1 MTQKEIEKQQRKILF
16 DHFKAGTLKRK
27 MDAAYGEEE
36 MAKPVEPAK
45 PAESAKPAEPAEPVP
60 YDYQFDFKYLL
71 GNYYKAYQNDK
82 YYNDMKNDMKDECAE
97 IKELEGETEHDP
109 ILYDPILLWYIY
121 RNIDKKTDKKT
132 DEKNDEKNDENEKN
146 VRLFDCDSWNG
157 SNDLMDEI
165 YDRLW
170 RNKMDKSL
178 RDKFGGDTMNSFA
191 TTFHAL
197 FCDGDSFLAY
207 KNDIKSIESE
217 EKKKREEK
225 KKFYDALR
233 EYAKL
238 TGCLG
243 NFVLVPKGFNGYR
256 GLAGTIK
263 DYWDLSLHELR
274 CDRSGQGW
282 LDLVD
287 MPFNKYINLF
297 FLWDYVSGQ
306 KNEGYRARPLFKS
319 HEAILTREK
328 MVLPRKADG
337 EGASDDF
344 SEFTKNANRCILR
357 RGAFMSAMLR
367 ISAEDS
373 DSYDKIVEYL
383 ATDASLGSMEDVI
396 KQLRALRLNKD
407 KNKNKKAKGFLKDLL
422 KELKKIER
430 QSETDIHEKNRKE
443 KRP

>member
-1 MTQKEIEKQQRKILF
+1 MTQKEIEEQQRKILF
-16 DHFKAGTLKRK
+16 AHFQEGTLLPD
-27 MDAAYGEEE
+27 MNAAYTKE
-36 MAKPVEPAK
+36 
-45 PAESAKPAEPAEPVP
+45 KPAEPAKSVP
-60 YDYQFDFKYLL
+60 YDYEFDFKYLL
-71 GNYYKAYQNDK
+71 GNYYKAYRGDG
-82 YYNDMKNDMKDECAE
+82 YYNDKKAGCAE
-97 IKELEGETEHDP
+97 VKELEEKTEHDP

-121 RNIDKKTDKKT
+121 RNIDKKTDKKN
-132 DEKNDEKNDENEKN
+132 DKKNDEKNDENEKN

-170 RNKMDKSL
+170 RNKMDKWGCSSS

-191 TTFHAL
+191 TTFNA
-197 FCDGDSFLAY
+197 FSNEESYEKSFRAY
-207 KNDIKSIESE
+207 KESKE
-217 EKKKREEK
+217 NREAVDK
-225 KKFYDALR
+225 VLGD
-233 EYAKL
+233 YAKL

-282 LDLVD
+282 LDQVD

-297 FLWDYVSGQ
+297 FLWDYVSGK
-306 KNEGYRARPLFKS
+306 KNGGYRVRPLFKS
-319 HEAILTREK
+319 HEAILMREK

-337 EGASDDF
+337 KGASDDF
-344 SEFTKNANRCILR
+344 SEFTKKANRCILR
-357 RGAFMSAMLR
+357 RGAFMSTMLR

-373 DSYDKIVEYL
+373 DSYDKIVKDL

-407 KNKNKKAKGFLKDLL
+407 KNKNKKAKGFLDDLL
-422 KELKKIER
+422 NELETIEQKIKENATC
-430 QSETDIHEKNRKE
+430 Q
-443 KRP
+443 P

>member
-1 MTQKEIEKQQRKILF
+1 MLIT
-16 DHFKAGTLKRK
+16 
-27 MDAAYGEEE
+27 
-36 MAKPVEPAK
+36 
-45 PAESAKPAEPAEPVP
+45 
-60 YDYQFDFKYLL
+60 
-71 GNYYKAYQNDK
+71 
-82 YYNDMKNDMKDECAE
+82 
-97 IKELEGETEHDP
+97 
-109 ILYDPILLWYIY
+109 WYIY
-121 RNIDKKTDKKT
+121 RNIDKKTDK
-132 DEKNDEKNDENEKN
+132 KNDENEKN

-170 RNKMDKSL
+170 RNKMNKWGCSSSH
-178 RDKFGGDTMNSFA
+178 DKFGGDTMNSFA

-197 FCDGDSFLAY
+197 FCDEDSFLAY

-217 EKKKREEK
+217 EKKK
-225 KKFYDALR
+225 FYDVLR

-282 LDLVD
+282 LDQVD

-297 FLWDYVSGQ
+297 FLWDYVSGK
-306 KNEGYRARPLFKS
+306 KNGGYRARPLFKS
-319 HEAILTREK
+319 HEAILMREK
-328 MVLPRKADG
+328 MVLPRKADV

-367 ISAEDS
+367 ISAKCQ
-373 DSYDKIVEYL
+373 DSYDKIVDYL

-396 KQLRALRLNKD
+396 EQLQLKALPLD
-407 KNKNKKAKGFLKDLL
+407 EKAKDFLDDLL
-422 KELKKIER
+422 NELETIEQKIKENTTC
-430 QSETDIHEKNRKE
+430 Q
-443 KRP
+443 P

>member
-1 MTQKEIEKQQRKILF
+1 MTQKEIEEQQRKILF
-16 DHFKAGTLKRK
+16 DHFKTGTLKRK
-27 MDAAYGEEE
+27 MDTVYTKE
-36 MAKPVEPAK
+36 KPAK
-45 PAESAKPAEPAEPVP
+45 PAKTVKP

-71 GNYYKAYQNDK
+71 GNYYKAYQDDK
-82 YYNDMKNDMKDECAE
+82 YYNDMKDECAE
-97 IKELEGETEHDP
+97 IKEEIKELERESAH
-109 ILYDPILLWYIY
+109 DPILLWYIY
-121 RNIDKKTDKKT
+121 
-132 DEKNDEKNDENEKN
+132 EKIDENKKK
-146 VRLFDCDSWNG
+146 VKLFDCDSWNG

-191 TTFHAL
+191 TTFNA
-197 FCDGDSFLAY
+197 FSGEESYEKSFDDY
-207 KNDIKSIESE
+207 K
-217 EKKKREEK
+217 EKKKS
-225 KKFYDALR
+225 YDVLR
-233 EYAKL
+233 KYAKL

-243 NFVLVPKGFNGYR
+243 NFVLVPKGFSGYR
-256 GLAGTIK
+256 GPAGTIR

-328 MVLPRKADG
+328 MVLPRKAGPPKEDRKR
-337 EGASDDF
+337 AFYDF

-367 ISAEDS
+367 ISVECPH
-373 DSYDKIVEYL
+373 SYKRIVEYL

-396 KQLRALRLNKD
+396 DQLQALPLGRKGR
-407 KNKNKKAKGFLKDLL
+407 KAKGFLSELS
-422 KELKKIER
+422 KELKNFER
-430 QSETDIHEKNRKE
+430 PSEKNT
-443 KRP
+443 

>member
-1 MTQKEIEKQQRKILF
+1 MTQKEIEEQQRKILF
-16 DHFKAGTLKRK
+16 DHFKAGTLERK
-27 MDAAYGEEE
+27 MDTAY
-36 MAKPVEPAK
+36 KKKKPAK
-45 PAESAKPAEPAEPVP
+45 PAEPVP

-82 YYNDMKNDMKDECAE
+82 YYNDKKARCAE
-97 IKELEGETEHDP
+97 VKELEIGTED
-109 ILYDPILLWYIY
+109 DPILLWYIY
-121 RNIDKKTDKKT
+121 RKIDNKNDEKNDEN
-132 DEKNDEKNDENEKN
+132 EKNDEKNDENEKN

-191 TTFHAL
+191 TTFHA
-197 FCDGDSFLAY
+197 FSGKKSDKDSFDDY
-207 KNDIKSIESE
+207 K
-217 EKKKREEK
+217 EKKDS
-225 KKFYDALR
+225 YDALR
-233 EYAKL
+233 KYAKL

-243 NFVLVPKGFNGYR
+243 NFVLVPKGFNDYR
-256 GLAGTIK
+256 GLAGTIR

-328 MVLPRKADG
+328 MVLPRKAG
-337 EGASDDF
+337 PPKEGGNDF

-367 ISAEDS
+367 ISVECPHC
-373 DSYDKIVEYL
+373 YKRIVEYL

-396 KQLRALRLNKD
+396 DQLQALPLGRKGR
-407 KNKNKKAKGFLKDLL
+407 KAKGFLDDLL
-422 KELKKIER
+422 KELK
-430 QSETDIHEKNRKE
+430 N
-443 KRP
+443 

>member
-1 MTQKEIEKQQRKILF
+1 MSQKKIEEQQRKILF
-16 DHFKAGTLKRK
+16 DHFKAGTLERK
-27 MDAAYGEEE
+27 MDTAYKKKKP
-36 MAKPVEPAK
+36 AKLAETAEPAK
-45 PAESAKPAEPAEPVP
+45 PAESAKPAKSVP
-60 YDYQFDFKYLL
+60 YDYEFDFKYLL
-71 GNYYKAYQNDK
+71 GNYYKAYRNDK

-97 IKELEGETEHDP
+97 IKEEIKELEREAAH
-109 ILYDPILLWYIY
+109 DPILLWYIY
-121 RNIDKKTDKKT
+121 
-132 DEKNDEKNDENEKN
+132 EKIDENKKK
-146 VRLFDCDSWNG
+146 VKLFDCDSWNG

-191 TTFHAL
+191 TTFNAFSGEESYEKT
-197 FCDGDSFLAY
+197 FCAY
-207 KNDIKSIESE
+207 KKDIKSIESE
-217 EKKKREEK
+217 ENKEGEENKENKENKEREEKKKKKEK

-233 EYAKL
+233 KYAKL

-243 NFVLVPKGFNGYR
+243 NFVLVPKGFSGYR
-256 GLAGTIK
+256 GPAGTIR

-306 KNEGYRARPLFKS
+306 KNEGYRAWPLFKS

-328 MVLPRKADG
+328 MVLPRKAGPPKEDRKR
-337 EGASDDF
+337 AFYDF

-367 ISAEDS
+367 ISVECPH
-373 DSYDKIVEYL
+373 SYKRIVEYL

-396 KQLRALRLNKD
+396 DQLQALPLGRKGR
-407 KNKNKKAKGFLKDLL
+407 KAKGFLSELS

-430 QSETDIHEKNRKE
+430 SSKKNT
-443 KRP
+443 

>member
-1 MTQKEIEKQQRKILF
+1 MTQKEIEKKQRKILF

-27 MDAAYGEEE
+27 MDTAYRVNPTTETT
-36 MAKPVEPAK
+36 
-45 PAESAKPAEPAEPVP
+45 ESAKPAETVKP

-71 GNYYKAYQNDK
+71 GNYYKAYRGDG
-82 YYNDMKNDMKDECAE
+82 YYNDMKDGCAE
-97 IKELEGETEHDP
+97 INELEGKPEHG
-109 ILYDPILLWYIY
+109 PILLWYIY
-121 RNIDKKTDKKT
+121 REIDKK
-132 DEKNDEKNDENEKN
+132 ENIP
-146 VRLFDCDSWNG
+146 FDCDSSNG

-170 RNKMDKSL
+170 RNKMNKWGCSSS

-191 TTFHAL
+191 TTFNA
-197 FCDGDSFLAY
+197 FSGEESYEKSFRAY
-207 KNDIKSIESE
+207 KKNRKAVDNVLG
-217 EKKKREEK
+217 
-225 KKFYDALR
+225 D
-233 EYAKL
+233 YAKL
-238 TGCLG
+238 TDCLG

-282 LDLVD
+282 LDQVD

-297 FLWDYVSGQ
+297 FLWDYVSGK
-306 KNEGYRARPLFKS
+306 KNGGYRVRPLFKS

-328 MVLPRKADG
+328 MVLPRKAGPPKEDRKR
-337 EGASDDF
+337 AFYDF

-367 ISAEDS
+367 ISVECPHC
-373 DSYDKIVEYL
+373 YKRIVEYL

-396 KQLRALRLNKD
+396 DQLQALPLGRKGR
-407 KNKNKKAKGFLKDLL
+407 KAKGFLSELS
-422 KELKKIER
+422 KELEKLSGRAKRIPN
-430 QSETDIHEKNRKE
+430 IHEKN
-443 KRP
+443 

>member
-1 MTQKEIEKQQRKILF
+1 MTQKEIEEQQRKILF
-16 DHFKAGTLKRK
+16 ARFQKGTLERK
-27 MDAAYGEEE
+27 MDTSYGEE
-36 MAKPVEPAK
+36 EPAK
-45 PAESAKPAEPAEPVP
+45 PAEPAKSVP

-71 GNYYKAYQNDK
+71 CNYYKAYRNDK

-97 IKELEGETEHDP
+97 IKEEIKELERESAHDP

-121 RNIDKKTDKKT
+121 RNIDKKADK
-132 DEKNDEKNDENEKN
+132 KNDENEKN

-170 RNKMDKSL
+170 RNKMDESL

-217 EKKKREEK
+217 EKKK
-225 KKFYDALR
+225 FYDVLR

-282 LDLVD
+282 LDQVD

-297 FLWDYVSGQ
+297 FLWDYVSGK
-306 KNEGYRARPLFKS
+306 KNGGYRVRPLFKS
-319 HEAILTREK
+319 HEAILMREK

-337 EGASDDF
+337 KGVSDDF
-344 SEFTKNANRCILR
+344 SEFTKKANRCILR

-373 DSYDKIVEYL
+373 DSYGEIVEYL

-396 KQLRALRLNKD
+396 EQLKD
-407 KNKNKKAKGFLKDLL
+407 RPLDEKAKVFLSKLSEEL
-422 KELKKIER
+422 KEIDQPSKKN
-430 QSETDIHEKNRKE
+430 T
-443 KRP
+443 

>member
-1 MTQKEIEKQQRKILF
+1 MTQKEIEEQQRKILF
-16 DHFKAGTLKRK
+16 ARFQKGTLERK
-27 MDAAYGEEE
+27 MDTSYGEEE
-36 MAKPVEPAK
+36 
-45 PAESAKPAEPAEPVP
+45 PAEPAEPVKP
-60 YDYQFDFKYLL
+60 YDYEFDFKYLL
-71 GNYYKAYQNDK
+71 GNYYKAYRGDG
-82 YYNDMKNDMKDECAE
+82 YYNDKKARCPEIAE
-97 IKELEGETEHDP
+97 INELEEKTEHDP

-121 RNIDKKTDKKT
+121 RNIDKKTDK
-132 DEKNDEKNDENEKN
+132 KNDENEKN

-170 RNKMDKSL
+170 RNKMDEWGCSSSH
-178 RDKFGGDTMNSFA
+178 DKFGGDTMNSFA

-282 LDLVD
+282 LDQVD

-297 FLWDYVSGQ
+297 FLWDYVSGK
-306 KNEGYRARPLFKS
+306 KNGGYRARPLFKS
-319 HEAILTREK
+319 HEAILMREK
-328 MVLPRKADG
+328 MVLPRKADV

-383 ATDASLGSMEDVI
+383 ATDASLGSMEEVI
-396 KQLRALRLNKD
+396 KQLRALRVNKD

-430 QSETDIHEKNRKE
+430 QSETNIHEKN
-443 KRP
+443 

>member
-1 MTQKEIEKQQRKILF
+1 MTQKKIEEQQRKILF
-16 DHFKAGTLKRK
+16 ARFQEGTLLPDMNAVYIKEK
-27 MDAAYGEEE
+27 T
-36 MAKPVEPAK
+36 AKPAETAKPSEPVEAAETTESAK
-45 PAESAKPAEPAEPVP
+45 PAESAR

-71 GNYYKAYQNDK
+71 GNYYITYKNRDR
-82 YYNDMKNDMKDECAE
+82 YNKMWEKLAKS
-97 IKELEGETEHDP
+97 KTLKGENISAT
-109 ILYDPILLWYIY
+109 DPILLWYIY
-121 RNIDKKTDKKT
+121 KKI
-132 DEKNDEKNDENEKN
+132 DENEKN

-170 RNKMDKSL
+170 RNKMNKWGCSSSH
-178 RDKFGGDTMNSFA
+178 DKFGGDTMNSFA

-207 KNDIKSIESE
+207 KKEIKSIESE
-217 EKKKREEK
+217 EREEKKKREEEKKREEK

-233 EYAKL
+233 KYAKL

-256 GLAGTIK
+256 GLAGTIR

-274 CDRSGQGW
+274 CDQSGQGW
-282 LDLVD
+282 LDQVD

-297 FLWDYVSGQ
+297 FLWDYVSGK
-306 KNEGYRARPLFKS
+306 KNGGYRARPLFKS
-319 HEAILTREK
+319 HEAILMREK

-344 SEFTKNANRCILR
+344 SAFTENTNRCILR
-357 RGAFMSAMLR
+357 RGAFMSAMLH

>member
-1 MTQKEIEKQQRKILF
+1 MTQKEIEEQQRKILF
-16 DHFKAGTLKRK
+16 DHFKAGTLERK
-27 MDAAYGEEE
+27 MDTAY
-36 MAKPVEPAK
+36 KKKKPAK
-45 PAESAKPAEPAEPVP
+45 LAEPAKPAEPAETVKP
-60 YDYQFDFKYLL
+60 YDYEFDFKYLL
-71 GNYYKAYQNDK
+71 GNYYKAYRGDG
-82 YYNDMKNDMKDECAE
+82 YYNDKKAGCAE
-97 IKELEGETEHDP
+97 IAEINELEEKTEHDP

-121 RNIDKKTDKKT
+121 RNIDKKTDKK
-132 DEKNDEKNDENEKN
+132 NDEKN

-170 RNKMDKSL
+170 RNKMDESL

-191 TTFHAL
+191 TTFNA
-197 FCDGDSFLAY
+197 FSGKESYEESFDDY
-207 KNDIKSIESE
+207 K
-217 EKKKREEK
+217 EKKES
-225 KKFYDALR
+225 YDVLR

-256 GLAGTIK
+256 GLAGTIR

-274 CDRSGQGW
+274 CDQSGQGW
-282 LDLVD
+282 LDQVD
-287 MPFNKYINLF
+287 MPFTKYINLF
-297 FLWDYVSGQ
+297 FLWDYVSGK
-306 KNEGYRARPLFKS
+306 KNGGYRARPLFKS
-319 HEAILTREK
+319 HEAILMREK
-328 MVLPRKADG
+328 MVLPRKADV

-357 RGAFMSAMLR
+357 RGAFMSTMLR

-373 DSYDKIVEYL
+373 DSYDKIVDYL

>member
-1 MTQKEIEKQQRKILF
+1 
-16 DHFKAGTLKRK
+16 
-27 MDAAYGEEE
+27 
-36 MAKPVEPAK
+36 
-45 PAESAKPAEPAEPVP
+45 
-60 YDYQFDFKYLL
+60 
-71 GNYYKAYQNDK
+71 
-82 YYNDMKNDMKDECAE
+82 
-97 IKELEGETEHDP
+97 
-109 ILYDPILLWYIY
+109 
-121 RNIDKKTDKKT
+121 
-132 DEKNDEKNDENEKN
+132 
-146 VRLFDCDSWNG
+146 
-157 SNDLMDEI
+157 MDEI

-197 FCDGDSFLAY
+197 FCAKSDKGSFLAY
-207 KNDIKSIESE
+207 KKDIKSIESE
-217 EKKKREEK
+217 ESEENKEK

-243 NFVLVPKGFNGYR
+243 NFVLVPKGFNDYR
-256 GLAGTIK
+256 GLAGTIR

-357 RGAFMSAMLR
+357 RGAFMSTMLR
-367 ISAEDS
+367 ISVEDS

-396 KQLRALRLNKD
+396 KQLKALRLNKD
-407 KNKNKKAKGFLKDLL
+407 KNKNKKAKGFLKNLL
-422 KELKKIER
+422 KELKNLSGRAKLT
-430 QSETDIHEKNRKE
+430 SMKKNRKE

>member
-1 MTQKEIEKQQRKILF
+1 MTQKEIEEQQRKILF
-16 DHFKAGTLKRK
+16 ARFQKGTLERK
-27 MDAAYGEEE
+27 MDTSYGEE
-36 MAKPVEPAK
+36 EPAK
-45 PAESAKPAEPAEPVP
+45 PAEPAKSVP

-71 GNYYKAYQNDK
+71 GNYYKAYRNDK

-97 IKELEGETEHDP
+97 IKELERESAHDP

-121 RNIDKKTDKKT
+121 RNIDKKTDK
-132 DEKNDEKNDENEKN
+132 KNDENEKN

-170 RNKMDKSL
+170 RNKMNKWGCSSSH
-178 RDKFGGDTMNSFA
+178 DKFGGDTMNSFA
-191 TTFHAL
+191 TTFNA
-197 FCDGDSFLAY
+197 FSGKESYEESFDDY
-207 KNDIKSIESE
+207 K
-217 EKKKREEK
+217 EKKES
-225 KKFYDALR
+225 YDVLR

-256 GLAGTIK
+256 GLAGTIR

-282 LDLVD
+282 LDQVD

-297 FLWDYVSGQ
+297 FLWDYVSGK
-306 KNEGYRARPLFKS
+306 KNGGYRVRPLFKS
-319 HEAILTREK
+319 HEAILMREK

-337 EGASDDF
+337 KGVSDDF
-344 SEFTKNANRCILR
+344 SEFTKKANRCILR

-373 DSYDKIVEYL
+373 DSYDKIVDCL

-396 KQLRALRLNKD
+396 EQLQLKALPLD
-407 KNKNKKAKGFLKDLL
+407 EKAKDFLDDLL
-422 KELKKIER
+422 NELETIEQKIKENATC
-430 QSETDIHEKNRKE
+430 Q
-443 KRP
+443 P

>member
-1 MTQKEIEKQQRKILF
+1 MTQKEIEEQQRKILF
-16 DHFKAGTLKRK
+16 DHFKAGTLERK
-27 MDAAYGEEE
+27 MDTSYKKK
-36 MAKPVEPAK
+36 KP
-45 PAESAKPAEPAEPVP
+45 AKPAEPAEPAEPAKSVP
-60 YDYQFDFKYLL
+60 YDYEFDFKYLL
-71 GNYYKAYQNDK
+71 GNYYKAYRGDG
-82 YYNDMKNDMKDECAE
+82 YYNDKKAGCAE
-97 IKELEGETEHDP
+97 INELEEKTEHDP

-121 RNIDKKTDKKT
+121 RNIDKKTDK
-132 DEKNDEKNDENEKN
+132 KNDEKNDENEKN

-170 RNKMDKSL
+170 RNKMNKWGCSSSH
-178 RDKFGGDTMNSFA
+178 DKFGGDTMNSFA

-207 KNDIKSIESE
+207 KKDIKSIESE
-217 EKKKREEK
+217 ENKEGEEREEKEKK
-225 KKFYDALR
+225 KKFYVALR
-233 EYAKL
+233 KYAEL

-256 GLAGTIK
+256 GLAGTIR

-282 LDLVD
+282 LDQVD

-297 FLWDYVSGQ
+297 FLWDYVSGK
-306 KNEGYRARPLFKS
+306 KNGGYRVRPLFKS
-319 HEAILTREK
+319 HEAILMREK

-337 EGASDDF
+337 KGASDDF
-344 SEFTKNANRCILR
+344 SEFTKKANRCILR

-396 KQLRALRLNKD
+396 EQLQLKALPLD
-407 KNKNKKAKGFLKDLL
+407 EKAKDFLDDLL
-422 KELKKIER
+422 NELETIEQKIKENATC
-430 QSETDIHEKNRKE
+430 Q
-443 KRP
+443 P

>member
-27 MDAAYGEEE
+27 MDTAYGEEE
-36 MAKPVEPAK
+36 MAK
-45 PAESAKPAEPAEPVP
+45 PAEPVP

-132 DEKNDEKNDENEKN
+132 DEKNDENEKN

-170 RNKMDKSL
+170 RNKMNKWGCSSSH
-178 RDKFGGDTMNSFA
+178 DKFGGDTMNSFA

-233 EYAKL
+233 KYAEL

-282 LDLVD
+282 LDQVD

-297 FLWDYVSGQ
+297 FLWDYVSGK
-306 KNEGYRARPLFKS
+306 KNGGYRVRPLFKS
-319 HEAILTREK
+319 HEAILMREK

-357 RGAFMSAMLR
+357 RGAFMSTMLR
-367 ISAEDS
+367 ISVEDS
-373 DSYDKIVEYL
+373 DSYDKIVDYL

-396 KQLRALRLNKD
+396 EQLRALRLNKD
-407 KNKNKKAKGFLKDLL
+407 KNKNKKAKDFLSELSE
-422 KELKKIER
+422 ELKKFER
-430 QSETDIHEKNRKE
+430 PSEKNT
-443 KRP
+443 

>member
-1 MTQKEIEKQQRKILF
+1 MRQKEIEKKQREILF

-36 MAKPVEPAK
+36 PAKPVETTETVETAK
-45 PAESAKPAEPAEPVP
+45 PSEPLEAAKTTESAESVP

-71 GNYYKAYQNDK
+71 GNYYKAYRGDG
-82 YYNDMKNDMKDECAE
+82 YYNDKKAGCAE
-97 IKELEGETEHDP
+97 IKELEGENISAP
-109 ILYDPILLWYIY
+109 YPILLWYIY
-121 RNIDKKTDKKT
+121 KEIDKK
-132 DEKNDEKNDENEKN
+132 ENIP
-146 VRLFDCDSWNG
+146 FDCDSWNG
-157 SNDLMDEI
+157 SNDLVDEI

-170 RNKMDKSL
+170 RNKMNKWGCSSS

-191 TTFHAL
+191 TTFNA
-197 FCDGDSFLAY
+197 FSGEESYEKSFDDCKE
-207 KNDIKSIESE
+207 KNKS
-217 EKKKREEK
+217 
-225 KKFYDALR
+225 YDVLR
-233 EYAKL
+233 EYAEL

-256 GLAGTIK
+256 GLAGTIR

-282 LDLVD
+282 LDQVD

-297 FLWDYVSGQ
+297 FLWDYVSGK
-306 KNEGYRARPLFKS
+306 KNGGYRVRPLFKS
-319 HEAILTREK
+319 HEAILMREK
-328 MVLPRKADG
+328 MVLPRKADE

-344 SEFTKNANRCILR
+344 SEFTKKANRCILR
-357 RGAFMSAMLR
+357 RGAFMSTMLR

-396 KQLRALRLNKD
+396 EWLKARPLD
-407 KNKNKKAKGFLKDLL
+407 KEAKGFLSKLSEEL
-422 KELKKIER
+422 KEID
-430 QSETDIHEKNRKE
+430 QPSEKNT
-443 KRP
+443 